1 MGNVFVVLTPLIH
14 GIVKLAGLTP
24 QTIEIE
30 PGTLMNI
37 WVPKEIVTKYDG
49 KIVYVPPTKPA
60 VLLLHSFA
68 MDGIFTWFLQVLAL
82 TREYSVYV
90 PDFLF
95 FGGSIT
101 DRNERS
107 ASFQAEF
114 VAKGLKKLRVE
125 NVTLVGL
132 SYGGMVGF
140 KIAQL
145 YPNLVKSMVMSATV
159 TELTESISLDSYKR
173 LGLSSWSDLLMP
185 TTVEGLKRMFSVGFH
200 KLPWLPDFFYRN
212 ILETMFSNRKE
223 RNELLDCLV
232 VPDTDVTSDPDYS
245 QAIHMLWGDDDKIFD
260 LDLANTMKIG
270 LGEKATLDWI
280 KDAGHLVPLEKPFTY
295 NKRLKSILE
304 CVTKDQ

>member
-1 MGNVFVVLTPLIH
+1 MGNVFIVLTPLIH

-68 MDGIFTWFLQVLAL
+68 MDGIFTWLLQVLAL

-185 TTVEGLKRMFSVGFH
+185 STVEGLKRMFSVGFH

-212 ILETMFSNRKE
+212 ILEVSHNLTTCTPISLSYYKLCNDRCYLFDICRQCLAIEKKE
-223 RNELLDCLV
+223 TN
-232 VPDTDVTSDPDYS
+232 S
-245 QAIHMLWGDDDKIFD
+245 
-260 LDLANTMKIG
+260 
-270 LGEKATLDWI
+270 
-280 KDAGHLVPLEKPFTY
+280 
-295 NKRLKSILE
+295 
-304 CVTKDQ
+304 